1 MAPCSSVGGRRGHGS
16 RSRPQVGTLVMA
28 AASHPPSTPAC
39 PAAVRNMASSANRR
53 IGFAPAPGPH
63 SGRSPG
69 RGWRPRVEPA
79 RRGLHVGAVGSAARV
94 SRRSGGRDQGGWSPI
109 RVTHPRAPASR
120 PASGWRGRAGR
131 LGASG
136 PFGID
141 ECSGARPCGLRQ
153 VRWRALAVPP
163 LGMGRRGRD

>member
-1 MAPCSSVGGRRGHGS
+1 MNCWNGKMKRSSITLTYSSWRFKTVTSAPKALKSAIIASRATLSGLGGVLLAPCSSIGGRR
-16 RSRPQVGTLVMA
+16 
-28 AASHPPSTPAC
+28 
-39 PAAVRNMASSANRR
+39 
-53 IGFAPAPGPH
+53 
-63 SGRSPG
+63 
-69 RGWRPRVEPA
+69 
-79 RRGLHVGAVGSAARV
+79 GSAARV